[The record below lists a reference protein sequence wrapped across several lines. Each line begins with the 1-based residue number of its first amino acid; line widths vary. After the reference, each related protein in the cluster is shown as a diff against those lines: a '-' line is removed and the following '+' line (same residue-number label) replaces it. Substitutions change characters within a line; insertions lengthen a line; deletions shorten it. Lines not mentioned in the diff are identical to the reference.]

1 MLDFSTK
8 SEKILGSLIEIVE
21 GVKENE
27 TVSNKGESMDKF
39 CATRWTLSSKIITQ
53 SSIQQLREKCLAET
67 LTRNVA
73 LKDSWTSRSMITS
86 DFYF

>member
-1 MLDFSTK
+1 
-8 SEKILGSLIEIVE
+8 
-21 GVKENE
+21 
-27 TVSNKGESMDKF
+27 MDKF